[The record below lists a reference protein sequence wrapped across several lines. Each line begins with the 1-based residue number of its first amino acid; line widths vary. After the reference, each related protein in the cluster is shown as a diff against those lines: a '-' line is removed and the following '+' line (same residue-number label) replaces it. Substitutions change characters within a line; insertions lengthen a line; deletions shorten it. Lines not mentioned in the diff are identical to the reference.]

1 MNTTAIQDLMVR
13 RIRRI
18 LLVCNNYDKF
28 ALEEDGRIE
37 EQIALFSRCAD
48 FLIEGLEKR
57 PEYEGHRPMKHILN
71 SAGTE
76 RFTEYQFD
84 MCRL

>member
-37 EQIALFSRCAD
+37 EQIAQ
-48 FLIEGLEKR
+48 EYLELNLSNPPAIR
-57 PEYEGHRPMKHILN
+57 RAETPE
-71 SAGTE
+71 
-76 RFTEYQFD
+76 
-84 MCRL
+84 